1 MSADKIITTTFL
13 FFIFTLLFSGA
24 PATKYPCS
32 VCKASFKTPKTRQH
46 HMKTKHKLEA
56 ASIAPPA
63 GPKSK
68 QNIPIITPIAVSQPA
83 LLQVEPH
90 GPLQKV
96 DANIDTEQIRKL
108 IESLGNVQKVNQVV
122 ILGQVPPHAPPLELQ
137 PVSEPTEQMNCNLSP
152 PQIDFIGLKQT
163 EAKTDEL
170 DPSIDPMEQM
180 IILEPITPDGQ
191 LQNPPYSDLGSNVA
205 AGGHLELTFIEAGQM
220 VRPEGEL
227 MGDQVLQQP
236 ENIATHFHPMV
247 CQNEVD
253 NFKENLEQTVIL
265 ELTPAL
271 MPDMELDQIQTE
283 PQIEV
288 TSSSLVLN
296 TDQETPNQT
305 AINEEKDSLPVLP
318 FLPTEQQA
326 LPFAFPSDSQAP
338 SRSKTPSK
346 EDSEMK
352 KVSLDQVPDQ
362 DKKTHDQAK
371 HDLAEKLQIEG
382 KNTPSEVKDP
392 SAKEVSSQLETTQTS
407 ELPINVMSAQ
417 ELVKVRKRK
426 PARTFFFQGYM
437 HDLMDFQFDIKPAK
451 RQKTKKSH
459 LVKFGPQNKEKKSKK
474 QKKQTQQHQPV
485 QEDLIKSKAKVKKP
499 SEKKV
504 QTPKKRGKG
513 KKEKTGESVLSEV
526 DIKSPTTQPPQ
537 VQQIKDDTGKNKVK
551 KQKVATEGKARLSEQ
566 KTVASP
572 MFKKKKQAKRLQK
585 DQPKSAKK
593 GKGKKKISN
602 VQADKSE
609 EPGSHI
615 NQDALLLLKGHKQP
629 QLKVYKLDPSKAS
642 GSTPETSPSDSRS
655 VSHTIKSRDGNADGK
670 KKGGRAKK
678 TQKVLSL
685 LSTLKVS
692 HQPPEMVPIKPKP
705 TRKRKVPSN
714 VETEGVITSKHALE
728 CKNCGEKF
736 NEVSSLQIHKTT
748 AHIVE
753 SPSLTYTNGNVFEGV
768 SRCDLFQL
776 PKGHSKVIRVM
787 KSPIDWDT
795 EPEMALEDRE
805 RSVSFPALIPSP
817 SLPIP
822 PQDAEMSTC
831 EDKDGSKTVVDKQSH
846 HSLDVQSLPDEKTGR
861 EPNFTP
867 ESTFFTLTKSS
878 ETGEHL
884 ATGEDKLEENSIKDP
899 HFESKVQGNTD
910 EDIKEDLLLEVDL
923 VTVGEQSER
932 EDLASHTNSIGQNE
946 SNEGCHSEQHP
957 EQVSTETAE
966 KSSTSQT
973 VSCST
978 HEVEVKEENEETLV
992 QKNKETEKG
1001 DVLMNPG
1008 EMGCQECD
1016 VIPVGD
1022 NHKGME
1028 LENEQN
1034 ECQVVYE
1041 KHPLFSDLEMAN
1053 HRTCTK
1059 TQTSNEFAA
1068 VKTNPP
1074 VACLPSIP
1082 ATLEK
1087 SPEKPVA
1094 FELESLSTSV
1104 EEVVSEG
1111 KLQGEEENDRERDQS
1126 PGNVE
1131 RFLTS
1136 RQRATAVKETGR
1148 SNQKQVKCCTIFK
1161 KFT

>member
-1 MSADKIITTTFL
+1 M
-13 FFIFTLLFSGA
+13 
-24 PATKYPCS
+24 YPCS
-32 VCKASFKTPKTRQH
+32 VCKGSFKTPKTRQK
-46 HMKTKHKLEA
+46 HMKNKHPLEA
-56 ASIAPPA
+56 VSIASLA
-63 GPKSK
+63 GTRSK
-68 QNIPIITPIAVSQPA
+68 QNTPIITPIAVSQPA

-137 PVSEPTEQMNCNLSP
+137 QVSEPTDLVNLNLSP

-170 DPSIDPMEQM
+170 DPSVDPMEQT

-191 LQNPPYSDLGSNVA
+191 LENATFSDLGTHVA
-205 AGGHLELTFIEAGQM
+205 AGGHIELTFIEPGQTE
-220 VRPEGEL
+220 RPEGEL

-236 ENIATHFHPMV
+236 ENIATHFDPMA
-247 CQNEVD
+247 CQNEAD

-296 TDQETPNQT
+296 ADQETPDQT
-305 AINEEKDSLPVLP
+305 AINEENDSLPVLI
-318 FLPTEQQA
+318 FMPTEQQA
-326 LPFAFPSDSQAP
+326 LPSSTFPSDTQAP
-338 SRSKTPSK
+338 SRSKTPSE

-352 KVSLDQVPDQ
+352 KVSLDQVPEV

-371 HDLAEKLQIEG
+371 QDFDEKLQMES
-382 KNTPSEVKDP
+382 KNTPSEVKDT
-392 SAKEVSSQLETTQTS
+392 SAKEVSSQLEMTQTS
-407 ELPINVMSAQ
+407 EIPINVMSAQ

-437 HDLMDFQFDIKPAK
+437 HDLMDFQFDVKPAK

-459 LVKFGPQNKEKKSKK
+459 LVVKFGPQNKDKKSKK
-474 QKKQTQQHQPV
+474 QKKQTQQRQPV
-485 QEDLIKSKAKVKKP
+485 QEDLIKSKAKAKKL

-513 KKEKTGESVLSEV
+513 KKEKAVESVLSEG
-526 DIKSPTTQPPQ
+526 DLKSPTIQTPQ
-537 VQQIKDDTGKNKVK
+537 VQQIKDNTGKNKVK
-551 KQKVATEGKARLSEQ
+551 KPKVAKEGKAHLSEQ
-566 KTVASP
+566 KAVTSP
-572 MFKKKKQAKRLQK
+572 MFKKKKQAKILQK
-585 DQPKSAKK
+585 DQPKSAKT
-593 GKGKKKISN
+593 GKGKKKVSKA
-602 VQADKSE
+602 QAEKAE

-642 GSTPETSPSDSRS
+642 GTTPETSPSDSRS
-655 VSHTIKSRDGNADGK
+655 VSHTNKSSDGAVDGK

-678 TQKVLSL
+678 TQKTLTL
-685 LSTLKVS
+685 LSTLKVP

-705 TRKRKVPSN
+705 TRKRKASN

-728 CKNCGEKF
+728 CKKCGEKF
-736 NEVSSLQIHKTT
+736 NEVSSLQKHKTT
-748 AHIVE
+748 AHIME

-768 SRCDLFQL
+768 SRSDLFQL
-776 PKGHSKVIRVM
+776 PKEHSKVIRVM

-817 SLPIP
+817 SLPIL

-831 EDKDGSKTVVDKQSH
+831 EEKDGSKTVADKESH
-846 HSLDVQSLPDEKTGR
+846 HSLDLQSFSDKKTAS

-867 ESTFFTLTKSS
+867 ESTFFTLIKSS

-884 ATGEDKLEENSIKDP
+884 ATGEDKKEEEEATKNP
-899 HFESKVQGNTD
+899 HFESRTQGNTD

-932 EDLASHTNSIGQNE
+932 DDLVLHTNSIDQNE
-946 SNEGCHSEQHP
+946 SIEGSHSEQHP
-957 EQVSTETAE
+957 EQVSKETLE
-966 KSSTSQT
+966 KSLTSQT

-978 HEVEVKEENEETLV
+978 HEVEVKEEEEETFV
-992 QKNKETEKG
+992 QKKKEAEKR

-1008 EMGCQECD
+1008 EMGLKERD

-1022 NHKGME
+1022 NHKGTE
-1028 LENEQN
+1028 VENEQN

-1041 KHPLFSDLEMAN
+1041 KPPLFSDLEMAN

-1059 TQTSNEFAA
+1059 MQISNS
-1068 VKTNPP
+1068 PP
-1074 VACLPSIP
+1074 VACLPSNP

-1087 SPEKPVA
+1087 SPEKAVV
-1094 FELESLSTSV
+1094 FELESHSTSV
-1104 EEVVSEG
+1104 EEVMSEG
-1111 KLQGEEENDRERDQS
+1111 RLQGEENDRECDQS
-1126 PGNVE
+1126 PGNILE
-1131 RFLTS
+1131 RSLTS
-1136 RQRATAVKETGR
+1136 RQRATAVKEYER
-1148 SNQKQVKCCTIFK
+1148 SNQKQVKCCLYHFIK
-1161 KFT
+1161 VH